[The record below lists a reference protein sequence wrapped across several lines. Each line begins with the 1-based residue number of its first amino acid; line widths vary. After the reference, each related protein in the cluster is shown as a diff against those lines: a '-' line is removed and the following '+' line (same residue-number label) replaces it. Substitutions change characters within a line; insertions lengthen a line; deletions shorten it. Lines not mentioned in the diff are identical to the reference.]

1 MRLRGAS
8 IFRPI
13 AVLLAAT
20 MLVVALACASEEAT
34 PEPTSAPATNTPA
47 TNTPAPTTSSGEI
60 ALPTATPVVEEEME
74 LGWMERYL
82 KSPGYD
88 PAWGEPKQGGTF
100 IFGSNRDTT
109 NFNPSTIGGCYSHG
123 CWNELAYNSLFRV
136 DPWVGLGTLE
146 GDLAESW
153 EMSKDGSTLTIK
165 LQEGVTF
172 YENPNLPEELA
183 SKVNGDEF
191 VCEDAVASFERMA
204 RPPEWEAPIMGT
216 TRRMFSHLG
225 ELNCPDGPRG
235 HTFEMNF
242 TESRASTLSSLSRG
256 LAMLDKDWVEW
267 LHSHEANVM
276 REQTPDNFLW
286 QSGTGAFIPEA
297 INVSVS
303 TDWVANPNYWRDGLP
318 LLEKYQNVVIKDIGS
333 RFTALATNKI
343 QFYGEGSYGF
353 TSGQAEQALRDFPET
368 IVVNPQMNMWARV
381 IYFNAAGPPF
391 DSWKAREAVHLALD
405 REEWRTFRQVRV
417 GDTILEGTR
426 MAYSVPPGTYF
437 APSEEELMSWP
448 GWRQPKDEDFAM
460 ANQLLD
466 EVFGP
471 GERPAIQCLAPSP
484 QQSDIDACLFVMDQL
499 GKNVNWE
506 VTSDFLDTTAA
517 YDKRE
522 ASNFSL
528 TLGSGSVSTAT
539 GDPDDSYPG
548 TFLREF
554 VSVSYGAKASVEAMW
569 EAQPEN
575 MQMLDDMIR
584 AQSRELDPLK
594 RRALFR
600 NLEDFLRTEVH
611 SYHDMLGWT
620 NIFPSWRVE
629 AKGIKGYDLY
639 SFTKGTMWERVWFGA

>member
-1 MRLRGAS
+1 MRLRDAS

-13 AVLLAAT
+13 VVLLAAT

-47 TNTPAPTTSSGEI
+47 PTATTPGQMT
-60 ALPTATPVVEEEME
+60 LPTATPVAETEMD
-74 LGWMERYL
+74 LAWMDRYL

-88 PAWGEPKQGGTF
+88 PAWGEPRTGGTF
-100 IFGSNRDTT
+100 IFGSNRDNTD
-109 NFNPSTIGGCYSHG
+109 FSPSTIGGCYAHG

-136 DPWVGLGTLE
+136 DPWVGLGTFE

-153 EMSKDGSTLTIK
+153 EMSADGSILTIEIH
-165 LQEGVTF
+165 EGVTF
-172 YENPNLPEELA
+172 YNNPNLPAEVA
-183 SKVNGDEF
+183 GKVNGDAF
-191 VCEDAVASFERMA
+191 VCEDAVATFERMA
-204 RPPEWEAPIMGT
+204 RPPEWEAPRL
-216 TRRMFSHLG
+216 TRTRAMFSHLG

-235 HTFEMNF
+235 LTFELNF
-242 TESRASTLSSLSRG
+242 TEPRASTLSTLSRG
-256 LAMLDKDWVEW
+256 LAMLDKDWIEW
-267 LHSHEANVM
+267 LHSHEANIM
-276 REQTPDNFLW
+276 REETPDNFTW
-286 QSGTGAFIPEA
+286 QSGTGAFIPES

-303 TDWVANPNYWRDGLP
+303 SEWVANPDYWRTGLP
-318 LLEKYQNVVIKDIGS
+318 LLDRYENVVIKDPGT
-333 RFTALATNKI
+333 RFTALATNKV

-391 DSWKAREAVHLALD
+391 NDWKAREAVHLAVD
-405 REEWRTFRQVRV
+405 REEWRAFRQVRV
-417 GDTILEGTR
+417 GDAVLEGTR

-448 GWRQPKDEDFAM
+448 GWRQPKDEDFAL

-471 GERPAIQCLAPSP
+471 GERPTMECLAPTP

-499 GKNVNWE
+499 TKNVDWE
-506 VTSDFLDTTAA
+506 VTSDFMDSSAA
-517 YDKRE
+517 YEKRDNN
-522 ASNFSL
+522 NFTL
-528 TLGSGSVSTAT
+528 TLGSGTMSTAT
-539 GDPDDSYPG
+539 GDPDDSYPN
-548 TFLREF
+548 TFLKEF
-554 VSVSYGAKASVEAMW
+554 VSVSYGAKASLEAMW

-584 AQSRELDPLK
+584 GQSRELDPVK
-594 RRALFR
+594 RRELFR
-600 NLEDFLRTEVH
+600 TLEDFLRTEVH

>member
-1 MRLRGAS
+1 MRERTGS

-34 PEPTSAPATNTPA
+34 LEPTSAPATNTPA
-47 TNTPAPTTSSGEI
+47 PTATTPGQMT
-60 ALPTATPVVEEEME
+60 LPTATPVAETEMD
-74 LGWMERYL
+74 LAWMDRYL

-88 PAWGEPKQGGTF
+88 PAWGEPRTGGTF
-100 IFGSNRDTT
+100 IFGSNRDNTD
-109 NFNPSTIGGCYSHG
+109 FSPSTIGGCYAHG

-136 DPWVGLGTLE
+136 DPWVGLGTFE

-153 EMSKDGSTLTIK
+153 EMSADGSILTIE
-165 LQEGVTF
+165 LHEGVTF
-172 YENPNLPEELA
+172 YNNPNLPAEVA
-183 SKVNGDEF
+183 GKVNGDAF
-191 VCEDAVASFERMA
+191 VCEDAVATFERMA
-204 RPPEWEAPIMGT
+204 RPPEWEAPRL
-216 TRRMFSHLG
+216 TRTRAMFSHLG

-235 HTFEMNF
+235 LTFELNF
-242 TESRASTLSSLSRG
+242 TEPRASTLSTLSRG
-256 LAMLDKDWVEW
+256 LAMLDKDWIEW
-267 LHSHEANVM
+267 LHSHEANIM
-276 REQTPDNFLW
+276 REETPDNFTW
-286 QSGTGAFIPEA
+286 QSGTGAFIPES

-303 TDWVANPNYWRDGLP
+303 SEWVANPDYWRTGLP
-318 LLEKYQNVVIKDIGS
+318 LLDRYENVVIKDPGT
-333 RFTALATNKI
+333 RFTALATNKV

-391 DSWKAREAVHLALD
+391 NDWKAREAVHLAVD
-405 REEWRTFRQVRV
+405 REEWRAFRQVRV
-417 GDTILEGTR
+417 GDAVLEGTR

-448 GWRQPKDEDFAM
+448 GWRQPKDEDFAL

-471 GERPAIQCLAPSP
+471 GERPTMECLAPTP

-499 GKNVNWE
+499 TKNVDWE
-506 VTSDFLDTTAA
+506 VTSDFMDSSAA
-517 YDKRE
+517 YEKRDNN
-522 ASNFSL
+522 NFTL
-528 TLGSGSVSTAT
+528 TLGSGTVSTAT
-539 GDPDDSYPG
+539 GDPDDSYPN
-548 TFLREF
+548 TFLKEF
-554 VSVSYGAKASVEAMW
+554 VSVSYGAKASLEAMW

-584 AQSRELDPLK
+584 GQSRELDPVK
-594 RRALFR
+594 RRELFR
-600 NLEDFLRTEVH
+600 TLEDFLRTEVH

>member
-13 AVLLAAT
+13 VALLAVT
-20 MLVVALACASEEAT
+20 MLAVALACASEDAT

-47 TNTPAPTTSSGEI
+47 PTATTPGQMT
-60 ALPTATPVVEEEME
+60 LPTATPVAETEMD
-74 LGWMERYL
+74 LAWMDRYL

-88 PAWGEPKQGGTF
+88 PAWGEPRTGGTF
-100 IFGSNRDTT
+100 IFGSNRDNTD
-109 NFNPSTIGGCYSHG
+109 FSPSTIGGCYAHG

-136 DPWVGLGTLE
+136 DPWVGLGTFE

-153 EMSKDGSTLTIK
+153 EMSADGSILTIE
-165 LQEGVTF
+165 LHEGVTF
-172 YENPNLPEELA
+172 YNNPNLPAEVA
-183 SKVNGDEF
+183 GKVNGDAF
-191 VCEDAVASFERMA
+191 VCEDAVATFERMA
-204 RPPEWEAPIMGT
+204 RPPEWEAPRL
-216 TRRMFSHLG
+216 TRTRAMFSHLG

-235 HTFEMNF
+235 LTFEMNF
-242 TESRASTLSSLSRG
+242 TEPRASTLSTLSRG
-256 LAMLDKDWVEW
+256 LAMLDKDWIEW
-267 LHSHEANVM
+267 LHSHEANIM
-276 REQTPDNFLW
+276 REETPDNFTW
-286 QSGTGAFIPEA
+286 QSGTGAFIPES

-303 TDWVANPNYWRDGLP
+303 SEWVANPDYWRTGLP
-318 LLEKYQNVVIKDIGS
+318 LLDRYENVVIKDPGT
-333 RFTALATNKI
+333 RFTALATNKV

-391 DSWKAREAVHLALD
+391 NDWKAREAVHLAMD
-405 REEWRTFRQVRV
+405 REEWRAFRQVRV
-417 GDTILEGTR
+417 GDAVLEGTR

-448 GWRQPKDEDFAM
+448 GWRQPKDEDFAL

-471 GERPAIQCLAPSP
+471 GERPTMECLAPTP

-499 GKNVNWE
+499 GKNVDWE
-506 VTSDFLDTTAA
+506 VTSDFMDSSAA
-517 YDKRE
+517 YEKRDNN
-522 ASNFSL
+522 NFTL
-528 TLGSGSVSTAT
+528 TLGSGTVSTAT
-539 GDPDDSYPG
+539 GDPDDSYPN
-548 TFLREF
+548 TFLKEF
-554 VSVSYGAKASVEAMW
+554 VSVSYGAKASLEAMW

-584 AQSRELDPLK
+584 GQSRELDPVK
-594 RRALFR
+594 RRELFR
-600 NLEDFLRTEVH
+600 TLEDFLRTEVH

-639 SFTKGTMWERVWFGA
+639 SFTKGTMWERVWFSS

>member
-47 TNTPAPTTSSGEI
+47 PTATTPGQMT
-60 ALPTATPVVEEEME
+60 LPTATPVAETEMD
-74 LGWMERYL
+74 LAWMDRYL

-88 PAWGEPKQGGTF
+88 PAWGEPRTGGTF
-100 IFGSNRDTT
+100 IFGSNRDNTD
-109 NFNPSTIGGCYSHG
+109 FSPSTIGGCYAHG

-153 EMSKDGSTLTIK
+153 EMSADGSILTIE
-165 LQEGVTF
+165 LHEGVTF
-172 YENPNLPEELA
+172 YNNPNLPAEVA
-183 SKVNGDEF
+183 GKVNGDAF
-191 VCEDAVASFERMA
+191 VCEDAVATFERMA
-204 RPPEWEAPIMGT
+204 RPPEWEAPRL
-216 TRRMFSHLG
+216 TRTRAMFSHLG

-235 HTFEMNF
+235 LTFEMNF
-242 TESRASTLSSLSRG
+242 TEPRASTLSTLSRG
-256 LAMLDKDWVEW
+256 LAMLDKDWIEW
-267 LHSHEANVM
+267 LHSHEANIM
-276 REQTPDNFLW
+276 REETPDNFTW
-286 QSGTGAFIPEA
+286 QSGTGAFIPES

-303 TDWVANPNYWRDGLP
+303 SEWVANPDYWRTGLP
-318 LLEKYQNVVIKDIGS
+318 LLDRYENVVIKDPGS
-333 RFTALATNKI
+333 RFTALATNKV

-391 DSWKAREAVHLALD
+391 NDWKAREAVHLAMD
-405 REEWRTFRQVRV
+405 REEWRAFRQVRV
-417 GDTILEGTR
+417 GDAVLEGTR

-448 GWRQPKDEDFAM
+448 GWRQPKDEDFAL

-471 GERPAIQCLAPSP
+471 GERPTMECLAPTP

-499 GKNVNWE
+499 AKNVDWE
-506 VTSDFLDTTAA
+506 VTSDFMDSSAA
-517 YDKRE
+517 YEKRDNN
-522 ASNFSL
+522 NFTL
-528 TLGSGSVSTAT
+528 TLGSGTVSTAT
-539 GDPDDSYPG
+539 GDPDDSYPN
-548 TFLREF
+548 TFLKEF
-554 VSVSYGAKASVEAMW
+554 VSVSYGAKASLEAMW

-584 AQSRELDPLK
+584 GQSRELDPVK
-594 RRALFR
+594 RRELFR
-600 NLEDFLRTEVH
+600 TLEDFLRTEVH

>member
-47 TNTPAPTTSSGEI
+47 PTATTPGQMT
-60 ALPTATPVVEEEME
+60 LPTATPVAETEMD
-74 LGWMERYL
+74 LAWMDRYL

-88 PAWGEPKQGGTF
+88 PAWGEPRTGGTF
-100 IFGSNRDTT
+100 IFGSNRDNTD
-109 NFNPSTIGGCYSHG
+109 FSPSTIGGCYAHG

-153 EMSKDGSTLTIK
+153 EMSADGSILTIE
-165 LQEGVTF
+165 LHEGVTF
-172 YENPNLPEELA
+172 YNNPNLPAEVA
-183 SKVNGDEF
+183 SKVNGDAF
-191 VCEDAVASFERMA
+191 VCEDAVATFERMA
-204 RPPEWEAPIMGT
+204 RPPEWEAPRL
-216 TRRMFSHLG
+216 TRTRAMFSHLG

-235 HTFEMNF
+235 LTFEMNF
-242 TESRASTLSSLSRG
+242 TEPRASTLSTLSRG
-256 LAMLDKDWVEW
+256 LAMLDKDWIEW
-267 LHSHEANVM
+267 LHSHEANIM
-276 REQTPDNFLW
+276 REETPDNFTW
-286 QSGTGAFIPEA
+286 QSGTGAFIPES

-303 TDWVANPNYWRDGLP
+303 SEWVANPDYWRTGLP
-318 LLEKYQNVVIKDIGS
+318 LLDRYENVVIKDPGS
-333 RFTALATNKI
+333 RFTALATNKV

-391 DSWKAREAVHLALD
+391 NDWKAREAVHLAMD
-405 REEWRTFRQVRV
+405 REEWRAFRQVRV
-417 GDTILEGTR
+417 GDAVLEGTR

-448 GWRQPKDEDFAM
+448 GWRQPKDEDFAL

-471 GERPAIQCLAPSP
+471 GERPTMECLAPTP

-499 GKNVNWE
+499 AKNVDWE
-506 VTSDFLDTTAA
+506 VTSDFMDSSAA
-517 YDKRE
+517 YEKRDNN
-522 ASNFSL
+522 NFTL
-528 TLGSGSVSTAT
+528 TLGSGTVSTAT
-539 GDPDDSYPG
+539 GDPDDSYPN
-548 TFLREF
+548 TFLKEF
-554 VSVSYGAKASVEAMW
+554 VSVSYGAKASLEAMW
-569 EAQPEN
+569 EAQPETC
-575 MQMLDDMIR
+575 R
-584 AQSRELDPLK
+584 C
-594 RRALFR
+594 
-600 NLEDFLRTEVH
+600 
-611 SYHDMLGWT
+611 WT
-620 NIFPSWRVE
+620 
-629 AKGIKGYDLY
+629 
-639 SFTKGTMWERVWFGA
+639 T